1 MSRPRVLIVEDDRTV
16 SVALRR
22 LLHRTHDVALASDGR
37 EALEII
43 LRGERFHAIVSDVT
57 MPQMTGIELYE
68 HVAREAPE
76 QARGFVFLTGGVQG
90 ATARALRQTG
100 APHLEKPVDIDE
112 LRQTLAAVAASA
124 PVPPAAPAGPA

>member
-1 MSRPRVLIVEDDRTV
+1 MSRPRILIVEDDRTV

-22 LLHRTHDVALASDGR
+22 LLHRTHEVELAKDGQEALA
-37 EALEII
+37 II
-43 LRGERFHAIVSDVT
+43 QRGERFHVIVSDVA

-68 HVAREAPE
+68 HVVREAPE

-112 LRQTLAAVAASA
+112 LRQMLAAVANSPA
-124 PVPPAAPAGPA
+124 PP

>member
-16 SVALRR
+16 STALRR
-22 LLHRTHDVALASDGR
+22 LLHRTHEVELAKDGR

-43 LRGERFHAIVSDVT
+43 QRGERFHVIVSDVS

-112 LRQTLAAVAASA
+112 LRQMLATVASSPA
-124 PVPPAAPAGPA
+124 PP

>member
-1 MSRPRVLIVEDDRTV
+1 MHRPRVLIVEDDRTV

-22 LLHRTHDVALASDGR
+22 LLHRTHEVELAKDGR

-43 LRGERFHAIVSDVT
+43 QRGERFHAIVSDVA
-57 MPQMTGIELYE
+57 MPQMTGIELYQ

-112 LRQTLAAVAASA
+112 LRQMLAAVTSS
-124 PVPPAAPAGPA
+124 PAAP